1 MDVTLKSW
9 DGNSINN
16 GTAYVSKIWRADDPM
31 MARSSPVYS
40 SQIGAPPMYTTKE
53 MTSTILPITITVAG
67 TAASLTSDLFKWFDS
82 SYDGEK
88 VLVGTDAASK
98 DWYINA
104 TPIGVVE
111 RISGSAYKV
120 ALNVGDY
127 IWQSV
132 TTYGTA
138 GTITTTAG
146 TVNVVT
152 AGNMYSKPDI
162 KLIPTGGTVAGFS
175 YAMFMPVHYDLNNVN
190 FYAQPTI
197 PAPVDIFNATFPGSA
212 LVAAGRAQADGDDVR
227 IYVNDIEV
235 SRLLNNWNTGTAQ
248 CWIPLDMEEGNLSYD
263 TGGTAHP
270 YNILSGSLSTSATVM
285 NFTRNWSYIGAGRQ
299 LHFQNGNEI
308 LLGTLA
314 SGATSGS
321 IVNVLNRALYNST
334 AGTMASGGTIYPLP
348 NKIMMYY
355 GNASMNAPTLGSAD
369 YPMIDYSTSTNAKW
383 VFSQFQSTAYPTKQA
398 QWTNTIYSGWTAY
411 SGTGITSTDPAEV
424 MGITCTNA
432 TAITSYNKLGVPIGF
447 VPSDVGT
454 VVFSGSKYRSG
465 AGWFTAAGEVSYI
478 DLGGNYAT
486 ITTPTTAGTWYTFDG
501 TVTDTT
507 PNYNYFNFLIRRN
520 TTNVNGAAIE
530 INAATI
536 YMTYT
541 PTVGTSPAL
550 SIFTFSGSLGNA
562 NTGDGLY
569 LTNNQILNGTV
580 DINTDAHTLYYT
592 TGGSVN
598 LFPVTTFNS
607 YRPEWLKLTPGTNA
621 ITWTQPG
628 TVNTIASITWKDRQ
642 V

>member
-88 VLVGTDAASK
+88 VLVGTDSASK

-127 IWQSV
+127 VWQSV

-162 KLIPTGGTVAGFS
+162 KLVPTAGTVAGFS
-175 YAMFMPVHYDLNNVN
+175 YSMFVPVHYDPNNTT
-190 FYAQPTI
+190 FYLYGAI
-197 PAPVDIFNATFPGSA
+197 APVDIFNAAFPGSA
-212 LVAAGRAQADGDDVR
+212 LVAAGRAQATGNDVR
-227 IYVNDIEV
+227 IYVNDVEV
-235 SRLLNNWNTGTAQ
+235 PRFLNNWNTGSAQ
-248 CWIPLDMEEGNLSYD
+248 AFVTMDMGLYNYSSAS
-263 TGGTAHP
+263 GTTYP
-270 YNILSGSLSTSATVM
+270 YNVLSGSLSAIATVI
-285 NFTRNWSYIGAGRQ
+285 NFSRSWTIIPAGKQ
-299 LHFQNGNEI
+299 AYFQNGNEI
-308 LLGTLA
+308 IQGTL
-314 SGATSGS
+314 STGGVSGS
-321 IVNVLNRALYNST
+321 IVNVISRALFNT
-334 AGTMASGGTIYPLP
+334 VAGTLATGGTIYPLN
-348 NKIMMYY
+348 NKVMMYY
-355 GNASMNAPTLGSAD
+355 GNSTMAAPTLGSAD
-369 YPMIDYSTSTNAKW
+369 YPMFDYTTSNNAKW
-383 VFSQFQSTAYPTKQA
+383 VYSQFQSTAYPTRPA
-398 QWTNTIYSGWTAY
+398 QWNTNTVYSGWHLY
-411 SGTGITSTDPAEV
+411 SGTGDTTTDPAEV
-424 MGITCTNA
+424 MGIRCDSA
-432 TAITSYNKLGVPIGF
+432 TAVTTANMYRFPQGLN
-447 VPSDVGT
+447 PSQLGT
-454 VVFSGSKYRSG
+454 VVYSGYKYRSG
-465 AGWFTAAGEVSYI
+465 TGWFLNTTSDGALLNFGTSY
-478 DLGGNYAT
+478 GY
-486 ITTPTTAGTWYTFDG
+486 ITTPTTAGTWYAHDG
-501 TVTDTT
+501 TITSTENL
-507 PNYNYFNFLIRRN
+507 PYFDFIAKRQSSS
-520 TTNVNGAAIE
+520 VNGIGVE
-530 INAATI
+530 LGAATI
-536 YMTYT
+536 TFKNT
-541 PTVGTSPAL
+541 PVVGTSPAL

-562 NTGDGLY
+562 NTGDSLY
-569 LTNNQILNGTV
+569 LTNNQVLNGTV

-598 LFPVTTFNS
+598 LFPSTTFSS
-607 YRPEWLKLTPGTNA
+607 YRQEWLKMNPGTTA

-642 V
+642 S